1 MEMSDDSITSIE
13 HQGPPPDWGVNM
25 QNSANLSPPVVM
37 VAPPRSNGVGSP
49 SENGELL
56 SWN

>member
-13 HQGPPPDWGVNM
+13 QQGPPPDWGVNI
-25 QNSANLSPPVVM
+25 QNSNLAPPVVM
-37 VAPPRSNGVGSP
+37 LAPPRSNGVGSP

-56 SWN
+56 SC